1 MGQRRHDIDNL
12 RTFCILLLV
21 PYHAAMA
28 FNCWGEA
35 NYVWF
40 LLYLFLISMLA
51 LVVSKLQEK
60 FLKQVHWNTPSV
72 WKVWLFGLLP
82 VIGKPV
88 LDIGGKSIGAYL
100 RFFLIG
106 Y

>member
-1 MGQRRHDIDNL
+1 MRQRRYDIDNL

-40 LLYLFLISMLA
+40 GESSNNVFC
-51 LVVSKLQEK
+51 
-60 FLKQVHWNTPSV
+60 
-72 WKVWLFGLLP
+72 
-82 VIGKPV
+82 
-88 LDIGGKSIGAYL
+88 
-100 RFFLIG
+100 RC
-106 Y
+106 